1 MSDIAI
7 RVNGLSKRYR
17 LGERESYRTFRDAL
31 SRTLALPFR
40 AARSRLNGG
49 SKRTSREAHMWAL
62 DDVSFEIKKG
72 EAVGVVGRNGAGKS
86 TLLKILS
93 RITEPTRGYADI
105 NGRVGSLLEVGTGF
119 HQELS
124 GRENI
129 YLNGAI
135 IGMKRAEIGRK
146 FDDIVAFAEI
156 EKFVDTPVKHYSSG
170 MYLRL
175 AFSVAAHLEP
185 EILLVDEVLA
195 VGDVAFQRKCLG
207 KMEDVAANGRTV
219 LFVSHNL
226 GAVRELCKSS
236 IILKDG
242 HLDFRGPVVEGL
254 AHYSRSLAEDGE
266 ESRLSGGGWNRVT
279 INDSIEAIASSN
291 SGEPFFAEATLDLRD
306 DFTTAKVFLVI
317 NDAVG
322 GLTVHQRI
330 DISELGLEG
339 MSAGRYRVRAVLP
352 ALWIA
357 PGIYTLHFKF
367 MGNNTSRKQ
376 DRYLSE
382 RVMVDVVGNVNGIGR
397 AVLAPPP
404 CWTISPKSL
413 LSQQGRESLAS
424 TLSLP

>member
-1 MSDIAI
+1 MTSIVKVENLSKSYELGANVAAYSTL
-7 RVNGLSKRYR
+7 RESLTNAVRAPFNGLRRHSSH
-17 LGERESYRTFRDAL
+17 ETI
-31 SRTLALPFR
+31 
-40 AARSRLNGG
+40 
-49 SKRTSREAHMWAL
+49 WAL
-62 DDVSFEIKKG
+62 RDVSFTVAAG
-72 EAVGVVGRNGAGKS
+72 EVLGIVGRNGAGKS
-86 TLLKILS
+86 TLLKLLS

-135 IGMKRAEIGRK
+135 IGMKRAEISRK
-146 FDDIVAFAEI
+146 FDDIVAFAEV
-156 EKFVDTPVKHYSSG
+156 EKFIDTPVKHYSSG

-195 VGDVAFQRKCLG
+195 VGDVAFQKKCLG
-207 KMEDVAANGRTV
+207 KMEDVAAHGRTV

-226 GAVRELCKSS
+226 GAVRELCKTS
-236 IILKDG
+236 IILKNG

-254 AHYSRSLAEDGE
+254 AQYSRGLAEDGE
-266 ESRLSGGGWNRVT
+266 ELSLSGAGWHHVT
-279 INDSIEAIASSN
+279 INDHVEAIASSK

-306 DFTTAKVFLVI
+306 DFTTAKIFLVI

-322 GLTVHQRI
+322 SLTVHQRI
-330 DISELGLEG
+330 ETRELGLER
-339 MSAGRYRVRAVLP
+339 MSAGRYRIRAELP

-367 MGNNTSRKQ
+367 MGHSTSRKE

-382 RVMVDVVGNVNGIGR
+382 RVMLDVSGSVNGIGR
-397 AVLAPPP
+397 ALLAPPP
-404 CWTISPKSL
+404 CWTISPKTL
-413 LSQQGRESLAS
+413 LHQESREPADSV
-424 TLSLP
+424 LSLP